1 MLQIFFKKQKK
12 KIKESLVSRDIAEVI
27 NWSFVNTE
35 WEKIFNNHDPIEI
48 ENPIS
53 SELSVLRSN
62 LIGGL
67 LSVLKKNN
75 NNGIKNISMFEIGPV
90 FFQKESIYQTDH
102 VVVLRSGKIS
112 DKNWVEKDRDFDVFD
127 IKEDL
132 ISIFK
137 VLGFDERNIKYINKS
152 QDFYH
157 PGKSCTVKFGNK
169 SIASFG
175 EIHPSIKKFFNLK
188 NNIYVFELNFT
199 VLASFL
205 KKKADL
211 KKSNF

>member
-1 MLQIFFKKQKK
+1 M
-12 KIKESLVSRDIAEVI
+12 I

-90 FFQKESIYQTDH
+90 FFRRK
-102 VVVLRSGKIS
+102 
-112 DKNWVEKDRDFDVFD
+112 VF
-127 IKEDL
+127 IKL
-132 ISIFK
+132 IMLLF
-137 VLGFDERNIKYINKS
+137 
-152 QDFYH
+152 
-157 PGKSCTVKFGNK
+157 
-169 SIASFG
+169 
-175 EIHPSIKKFFNLK
+175 
-188 NNIYVFELNFT
+188 
-199 VLASFL
+199 
-205 KKKADL
+205 
-211 KKSNF
+211 